1 MAADQPDPFESTRMT
16 LGEHLTEL
24 RRRLV
29 RGALAVVVALFAT
42 WAYYPEL
49 TRVMQWPMEQAL
61 EEVDEEQ
68 RAKYEA
74 KLAEERAADPSVP
87 RTKYFRSEDPRDGEL
102 HAELTVNKRFSML
115 GPADGIFAA
124 MKIAMFGALALAGP
138 VLLWQ
143 MWQFIAAG
151 LYAHERRAVLLY
163 FPVSVL
169 LFVGGALFGY
179 FVLCPVGFY
188 FMVTAYPP
196 EQMQYM
202 AALGEYLSVLTTIT
216 LALGLVFQLPLVMNA
231 LIRLDL
237 VTRET
242 FKKGRPYFIVGAF
255 VIGGVLTPPD
265 PYTQTFMA
273 VPAIL
278 LYEVGLLSTWFVAR
292 RKQPAAAEAERAP

>member
-1 MAADQPDPFESTRMT
+1 MAADEPDPFESTRMT

-49 TRVMQWPMEQAL
+49 TRVMQWPMEKAL
-61 EEVDEEQ
+61 GEVDKEQ

-74 KLAEERAADPSVP
+74 KLVEERVADPSVP
-87 RTKYFRSEDPRDGEL
+87 RTKYFRSEDPRDSEL

-124 MKIAMFGALALAGP
+124 MKIAMFGAIALAGP

-151 LYAHERRAVLLY
+151 LYAHERRTVLLY
-163 FPVSVL
+163 FPMSVL

-179 FVLCPVGFY
+179 FGLCPLGFY
-188 FMVTAYPP
+188 FMIKAYPP
-196 EQMQYM
+196 EEMQYI
-202 AALGEYLSVLTTIT
+202 AALGEYLSILSNIT
-216 LALGLVFQLPLVMNA
+216 LALGVVFQLPLVMNA

-237 VTRET
+237 VARDT
-242 FKKGRPYFIVGAF
+242 FKKFRPHFIVVAFIVGG
-255 VIGGVLTPPD
+255 ILTPPD
-265 PYTQTFMA
+265 PYTQTLMA

-278 LYEVGLLSTWFVAR
+278 LYEVGLLSTWFSAR
-292 RKQPAAAEAERAP
+292 RKQPAAAEGKRAP